1 MFILFQL
8 VIAQVSNYDKICCR
22 VTLFWVIS
30 YGWIIWLSQ
39 NLLEDKVLIGNSWI
53 LWCLLSRKHGNNNL
67 GMQNPLTLIYPPH
80 INLRMVLQFWYPR
93 IDSWYYAFISNIG
106 VHQSPTSGAHAHG
119 FWVGMGGH
127 RFVHPCI
134 RLQIRVKFLGCKE
147 YSNQEALQT
156 EGNDNERPFICPIQ
170 PRLGVGGWYTLH
182 NFWIHGRN
190 LNSMGGHMSCYGWA
204 WVGIGRC
211 WWSWSGYGYKFE
223 GKCWALVC
231 TSSLIPLINE
241 KRHQILKATW
251 CCEYPEER
259 RKPRDLLARWSRLRG
274 VPNSA
279 VYNQFLRFV
288 VVQNLLGF
296 MLQGIQ
302 GSWLWGFSVTFF
314 QGSWN
319 QARAVIRVRI
329 SDSAIATLSHLS
341 ALWSRGSC
349 AHRLSDWVMR
359 SK

>member
-1 MFILFQL
+1 MHLYPTL
-8 VIAQVSNYDKICCR
+8 VCTKALHR
-22 VTLFWVIS
+22 VPMPMGF
-30 YGWIIWLSQ
+30 GW
-39 NLLEDKVLIGNSWI
+39 
-53 LWCLLSRKHGNNNL
+53 
-67 GMQNPLTLIYPPH
+67 
-80 INLRMVLQFWYPR
+80 
-93 IDSWYYAFISNIG
+93 A
-106 VHQSPTSGAHAHG
+106 
-119 FWVGMGGH
+119 WVGMGGH

-329 SDSAIATLSHLS
+329 SDSAIAMLSHPS

-359 SK
+359 SKQQVLLYPIHSWTSSRKWTSRWGRGGWVNDAQILYTYISFT